1 MRKKMLCKAARVCMA
16 MGLTGVLV
24 WGSGTVSPG
33 AMEEYP
39 ETVEM
44 GEWEDQRNEEETE
57 DRGTQ
62 ESVEEVVE
70 LELAEEMFESGEEI
84 WNNSNE
90 NIEENVQMSTREA
103 GQESEQE
110 EVEDSAETK
119 TADLKLTAEAE
130 PETARAGGNLLYDVC
145 LENTGKIT
153 LIQPELTC
161 SLDAPELTGTW
172 EAADGNFVNG
182 NSGDEKPAVGEP
194 LTAEN
199 LLPMELQ
206 PGGTCSFYLN
216 LVLPEEQIEPVSLKL
231 TASAKYTLTE
241 TASVQVEESDIE
253 SKPYLEDTTT
263 EKITFDEEIE
273 ELTSEKI
280 GGENDRESVSTPME
294 TITRELTLTT
304 EITPLK
310 ADFEVTKTAD
320 RPAAAPG
327 DRVLFQICIRNTGE
341 RTLHSVLTTERF
353 QEADVSAAFLAADGV
368 QIDETG
374 TKALIPQIAPG
385 DAASLQAEVT
395 IPENMES
402 RELINEITVVTAET
416 GEREVTSQAKI
427 QIIAPTA
434 TPAPTQPE
442 EIETLQSDN
451 PAPPAAETHSESYP
465 ASTRPKTGDTS
476 ETASWLGLSFAALLM
491 AVTIRAAGNRKDRH
505 Q

>member
-1 MRKKMLCKAARVCMA
+1 
-16 MGLTGVLV
+16 
-24 WGSGTVSPG
+24 
-33 AMEEYP
+33 
-39 ETVEM
+39 
-44 GEWEDQRNEEETE
+44 
-57 DRGTQ
+57 
-62 ESVEEVVE
+62 
-70 LELAEEMFESGEEI
+70 MFESGEKGEAEIFGADCDAGVGNASGLDSEAYHETDYGEILQEDSGKGEETGGEEI

-90 NIEENVQMSTREA
+90 NIEENVQMNTGEA

-119 TADLKLTAEAE
+119 KADLKLTAEAE
-130 PETARAGGNLLYDVC
+130 PETARAGGNLLYEVC
-145 LENTGKIT
+145 LENTGEIT
-153 LIQPELTC
+153 LIQPELAC
-161 SLDAPELTGTW
+161 SLDDPELTGTW
-172 EAADGNFVNG
+172 EATDGNFVSG
-182 NSGDEKPAVGEP
+182 NSGDEKTAVGEP

-206 PGGTCSFYLN
+206 PGNTCSFYLN
-216 LVLPEEQIEPVSLKL
+216 LALPEDQIEPVSLKL

-241 TASVQVEESDIE
+241 ITSAQVEESDTE

-273 ELTSEKI
+273 ELTSEKT
-280 GGENDRESVSTPME
+280 GRENDRESVSTPME
-294 TITRELTLTT
+294 TITRELALTT

-353 QEADVSAAFLAADGV
+353 QEADVSAVFLAADGV

-374 TKALIPQIAPG
+374 TKALIPQIASG
-385 DAASLQAEVT
+385 DTASLQAEVT

-442 EIETLQSDN
+442 EMETLQSGN
-451 PAPPAAETHSESYP
+451 AAPPAAETHSESYP

-476 ETASWLGLSFAALLM
+476 ETLYWLSLALTAFLMIAA
-491 AVTIRAAGNRKDRH
+491 IRAAGNRKDRH